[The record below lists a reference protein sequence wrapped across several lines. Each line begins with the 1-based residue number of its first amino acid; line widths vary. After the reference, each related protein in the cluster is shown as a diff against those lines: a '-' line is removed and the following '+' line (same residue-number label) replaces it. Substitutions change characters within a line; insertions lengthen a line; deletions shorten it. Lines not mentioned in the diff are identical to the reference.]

1 MISLVKKENLN
12 VGILQSDFDVYKE
25 IIDTFSDE
33 GLKKG
38 CLIDID
44 NSVIPEYFKG
54 KIAVAIKTNKMLVGY
69 AIFMFE
75 NINNVSQA
83 KICDLHVESTF
94 KDKGMEVLLTE
105 TIIYIAA
112 EVGTRSVVVNVNNS
126 DSILYNF
133 YRSLGFYEIG
143 ISDSYKVL
151 SINVSS
157 SVMTK
162 KLYDK
167 FRDIPSD
174 YIDYKKLK
182 LVKKISEGTSS
193 NIYLTDDGKILKM
206 FTTTSFTNIKDKE
219 ETLKTLKE
227 MDINEIVKPKNLVY
241 YDGVFVGYIMDY
253 LPSGK
258 NLWSEKESFSF
269 EEKIDKIKQIESAL
283 KKLHKKGI
291 YVCDLDPN
299 NIFFDNEGNVKFVN
313 CDSFVTK
320 NNVINEDVSEK
331 YKDPNN
337 KLVSKK
343 TDTYAFAISILE
355 LLTNIRINNDTK
367 FSEVEKIYNK
377 NKNKLP
383 VSFNE
388 YFEHIFKD
396 NERFYLSDSYEKY
409 MNEMYSEEEEK
420 EVLDNKSGK
429 VSIIILSVLMVITAV
444 LGYLVLKNL
453 K

>member
-1 MISLVKKENLN
+1 
-12 VGILQSDFDVYKE
+12 
-25 IIDTFSDE
+25 
-33 GLKKG
+33 
-38 CLIDID
+38 
-44 NSVIPEYFKG
+44 
-54 KIAVAIKTNKMLVGY
+54 
-69 AIFMFE
+69 
-75 NINNVSQA
+75 
-83 KICDLHVESTF
+83 
-94 KDKGMEVLLTE
+94 MEVLLTE

-112 EVGTRSVVVNVNNS
+112 EVGTRSVVVNVNNT

-206 FTTTSFTNIKDKE
+206 FTTTSITNIKDKE

-227 MDINEIVKPKNLVY
+227 MDINEFVKPKNLVY

-258 NLWSEKESFSF
+258 NLWSEKENISF

-283 KKLHKKGI
+283 KKLHKKG
-291 YVCDLDPN
+291 L
-299 NIFFDNEGNVKFVN
+299 
-313 CDSFVTK
+313 
-320 NNVINEDVSEK
+320 
-331 YKDPNN
+331 
-337 KLVSKK
+337 
-343 TDTYAFAISILE
+343 
-355 LLTNIRINNDTK
+355 
-367 FSEVEKIYNK
+367 
-377 NKNKLP
+377 
-383 VSFNE
+383 
-388 YFEHIFKD
+388 
-396 NERFYLSDSYEKY
+396 YLSY
-409 MNEMYSEEEEK
+409 
-420 EVLDNKSGK
+420 
-429 VSIIILSVLMVITAV
+429 LMI
-444 LGYLVLKNL
+444 
-453 K
+453 